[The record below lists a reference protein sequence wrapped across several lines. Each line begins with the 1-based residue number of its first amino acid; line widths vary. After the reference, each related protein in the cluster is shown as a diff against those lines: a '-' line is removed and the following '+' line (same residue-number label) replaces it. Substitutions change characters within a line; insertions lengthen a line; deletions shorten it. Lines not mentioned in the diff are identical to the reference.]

1 MTLSRRKFIAQSVAL
16 GCSAAASPL
25 LTPVTFASTPGENR
39 LVVIILRGAMD
50 GLDVVQPYGD
60 PNLAQWR
67 PNLLAGEAAG
77 SIDLDGFYSLN
88 KGLADLM
95 PLWRAGELSFA
106 HAVSTPYRDKR
117 SHFDGQDLL
126 ENGGGNADASLT
138 AGEDGWLN
146 RLLSLLPDTHVE
158 TAFAVGRQRL
168 LLLEG
173 AQDHSIWSPESA
185 LNLSPQAEL
194 LLNRIYASDALF
206 AETAQMAM
214 ELSKSNEVMAMGGGR
229 SGPTKALAQFAAEK
243 LNEQSRIAAFSI
255 GGWDTHANQSRGLG
269 NALGQ
274 LSEAILTLK
283 SGLGNNWQQTTVMAI
298 TEFGRTVAENGS
310 QGTDHGTGG
319 LMIMAGGA
327 LKGRKVMSD
336 WPGLD
341 EFDLYQNRDL
351 MPTSDVRRYA
361 GWVLR
366 DMFGMPLSDLGNV
379 VFPGVDFGDSPG
391 IIAG

>member
-1 MTLSRRKFIAQSVAL
+1 MTLSRRKFISQTVAL

-25 LTPVTFASTPGENR
+25 LTPVTFAATPGENR

-60 PNLAQWR
+60 PNLAGWR
-67 PNLLAGEAAG
+67 PNLIAGEAAG
-77 SIDLDGFYSLN
+77 SFDLDGFFSLN
-88 KGLADLM
+88 KGLEELM
-95 PLWRAGELSFA
+95 PLWHAGELSFA

-138 AGEDGWLN
+138 PAGDGWLN
-146 RLLSLLPDTHVE
+146 RVLSLMPDTHVE
-158 TAFAVGRQRL
+158 TAFAVGRERM

-185 LNLSPQAEL
+185 LNLSSQAEL
-194 LLNRIYASDALF
+194 LLNRIYGSDPLF
-206 AETAQMAM
+206 TETVQMAM
-214 ELSKSNEVMAMGGGR
+214 DLSKTNDTMSMGGGR
-229 SGPTKALAQFAAEK
+229 NGQIRALAQFTADK
-243 LNEQSRIAAFSI
+243 LNDASRIAAFSV
-255 GGWDTHANQSRGLG
+255 GGWDTHNNQSRSMG
-269 NALGQ
+269 NAMEQ
-274 LSEAILTLK
+274 LSEAILVLK
-283 SGLGNNWQQTTVMAI
+283 NRLGNNWQRTTVMAI

-310 QGTDHGTGG
+310 MGTDHGTGG
-319 LMIMAGGA
+319 AMIMAGGA
-327 LKGRKVMSD
+327 LKGRKVMTD

-341 EFDLYQNRDL
+341 ESDLYQNRDL

-366 DMFGMPLSDLGNV
+366 DMFGIPLSDLGNI
-379 VFPGVDFGDSPG
+379 VFPGVDFGDNPG
-391 IIAG
+391 VTAG

>member
-1 MTLSRRKFIAQSVAL
+1 MTLSRRKFLSQTVAL
-16 GCSAAASPL
+16 GCSVAASPL
-25 LTPVTFASTPGENR
+25 LTPVTFAATPGENR

-67 PNLLAGEAAG
+67 PNLIAGEAAG
-77 SIDLDGFYSLN
+77 SIDLDGFFSLN

-126 ENGGGNADASLT
+126 ENGGGNADATLT
-138 AGEDGWLN
+138 PGEDGWLN
-146 RLLSLLPDTHVE
+146 RVLSLIPDTHVE
-158 TAFAVGRQRL
+158 TAFAVGRERM

-185 LNLSPQAEL
+185 LNLSSQAEL
-194 LLNRIYASDALF
+194 LLSRIYGSDALF
-206 AETAQMAM
+206 TQTVQMAM
-214 ELSKSNEVMAMGGGR
+214 DLSKTNDTMPMGGGR
-229 SGPTKALAQFAAEK
+229 NGPIRALAQFTADK
-243 LNEQSRIAAFSI
+243 LNDASRIAAFSV
-255 GGWDTHANQSRGLG
+255 GGWDTHNNQSRSMG
-269 NALGQ
+269 NAMEQ
-274 LSEAILTLK
+274 LSEAILILK
-283 SGLGNNWQQTTVMAI
+283 NRLGNNWQRTTVMAI

-319 LMIMAGGA
+319 AMIMAGGA
-327 LKGRKVMSD
+327 LKGRKVMTD

-341 EFDLYQNRDL
+341 ESDLYQSRDL

-366 DMFGMPLSDLGNV
+366 DMFGLPLSDLGNI

>member
-1 MTLSRRKFIAQSVAL
+1 MSISRRKFISQSVAL

-25 LTPVTFASTPGENR
+25 LTPVTFAATPGENR

-60 PNLAQWR
+60 SNLAQWR
-67 PNLLAGEAAG
+67 PSLIAGEAAG
-77 SIDLDGFYSLN
+77 SSDLDGFFALHS
-88 KGLADLM
+88 GLADLM

-117 SHFDGQDLL
+117 SHFDGQDFL
-126 ENGGGNADASLT
+126 ENGGENSDASLT
-138 AGEDGWLN
+138 PGGDGWLN
-146 RLLSLLPDTHVE
+146 RLLSLMPNTHVE
-158 TAFAVGRQRL
+158 TAFAVGRERL

-173 AQDHSIWSPESA
+173 QQEHSIWSPESA

-194 LLNRIYASDALF
+194 LLNHIYANDPLF
-206 AETAQMAM
+206 SESAQMAM
-214 ELSKSNEVMAMGGGR
+214 DLSKTNDAMGMAGGR
-229 SGPTKALAQFAAEK
+229 SGPTRALAQFAADK
-243 LNEQSRIAAFSI
+243 LNAESRIAAFSI
-255 GGWDTHANQSRGLG
+255 GGWDTHRNQTRSLG

-283 SGLGNNWQQTTVMAI
+283 SQLAGNWRRTTVMAI

-319 LMIMAGGA
+319 AMLMAGGA
-327 LKGRKVMSD
+327 LNGGKVMTN

-351 MPTSDVRRYA
+351 QPTSDVRRYA

-366 DMFGMPLSDLGNV
+366 DMFGMPLSDLGNI
-379 VFPGVDFGDSPG
+379 VFPGVDFGESPN